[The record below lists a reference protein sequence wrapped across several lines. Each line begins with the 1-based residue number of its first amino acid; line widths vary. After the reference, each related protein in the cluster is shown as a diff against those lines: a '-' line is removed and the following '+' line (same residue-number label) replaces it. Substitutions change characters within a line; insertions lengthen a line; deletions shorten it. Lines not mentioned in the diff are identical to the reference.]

1 MNNFIF
7 KLPAFE
13 PENYFT
19 SEVIMFIALCLSL
32 VVGVLLCFWG
42 YKYAQTLL
50 LIILGCFCGN
60 IGIRIG
66 EHMTENMILKLCFF
80 VMFTFF
86 GICMLYGLSI
96 LLKLLIIR
104 IGLRDKIHKR
114 LYVITAV
121 LGGIMTGMTV
131 YFNIFKNLPVVCAA
145 ALILIALGIAYG
157 KKKASVQRIF
167 YTYDDLYRMKPAKE
181 EETDA

>member
-1 MNNFIF
+1 MNNLIF
-7 KLPAFE
+7 KFPVFE

-32 VVGVLLCFWG
+32 LVGLLLCFWG
-42 YKYAQTLL
+42 YKYARTLI

-66 EHMTENMILKLCFF
+66 ENMTENMILKLCFF

-86 GICMLYGLSI
+86 GICMLYGFSI
-96 LLKLLIIR
+96 LFNLLTIR

-121 LGGIMTGMTV
+121 LGGIMTGMIV
-131 YFNIFKNLPVVCAA
+131 YFNIFKNLPVVCVA
-145 ALILIALGIAYG
+145 ALILIVSSIVYG
-157 KKKASVQRIF
+157 KKNVSVQKIF
-167 YTYDDLYRMKPAKE
+167 YTYDDLYRIKPAKE
-181 EETDA
+181 E